1 MSLAVTSL
9 LARTLIGAGILFIIA
24 YLGNRLTFSN
34 RFVNALVT
42 ALVFAVLFG
51 AFIFAVDTAVQPP
64 ELSEARQH
72 AWLDL
77 IAASAGLVFVIDLV
91 ANMRSFSNRL
101 TSAFVTAMMFAVLF
115 AFLIYATGTAM

>member
-24 YLGNRLTFSN
+24 YLGNRITFSN

-42 ALVFAVLFG
+42 ALVFAAFFG
-51 AFIFAVDTAVQPP
+51 AFIFTVDTAVQPP

-72 AWLDL
+72 AWLDM

-91 ANMRSFSNRL
+91 ANMLSFSNRL
-101 TSAFVTAMMFAVLF
+101 VSAFVTAAIFAVLF
-115 AFLIYATGTAM
+115 PLLIYATSSAI